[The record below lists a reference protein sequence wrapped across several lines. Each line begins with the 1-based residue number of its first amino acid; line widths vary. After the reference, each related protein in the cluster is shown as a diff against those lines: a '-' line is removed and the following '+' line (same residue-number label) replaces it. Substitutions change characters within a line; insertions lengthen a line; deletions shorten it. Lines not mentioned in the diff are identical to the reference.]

1 MILVA
6 IGSNVAG
13 PWGTPRQTVEHALAE
28 LDRAPLRLVAAS
40 QLITTAPMGVHD
52 QPDFVNAVASIE
64 TDLDAPQLLAHLHD
78 LELAADRRRSRRWGP
93 RTLDLDLIDHD
104 GRIITEH
111 DGVRTRHGLMLLP
124 HPGIAARAFVLGPI
138 AEIAPGW
145 RHPVSGESAAEML
158 ARLGKGDAG
167 GEINGDKP

>member
-6 IGSNVAG
+6 IGSNVEG

-28 LDRAPLRLVAAS
+28 LDRPPLRLVRAS
-40 QLITTAPMGVHD
+40 RLITTAPMGVHD
-52 QPDFVNAVASIE
+52 QPDFINAVAIIE
-64 TDLDAPQLLAHLHD
+64 TELDAPQLLAHLHD
-78 LELAADRRRSRRWGP
+78 LELAADRRRSLRWGP

-111 DGVRTRHGLMLLP
+111 DDVRTRHGLMVLP
-124 HPGIAARAFVLGPI
+124 HPGIAERAFVLAPI
-138 AEIAPGW
+138 AEIAPDW

-158 ARLGKGDAG
+158 ARLAEGDAG
-167 GEINGDKP
+167 HEIGDEAT